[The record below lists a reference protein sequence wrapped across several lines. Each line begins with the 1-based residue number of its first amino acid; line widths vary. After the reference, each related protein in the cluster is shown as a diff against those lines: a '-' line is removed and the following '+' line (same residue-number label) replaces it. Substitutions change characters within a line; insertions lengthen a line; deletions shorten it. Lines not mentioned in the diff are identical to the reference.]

1 MRELVTT
8 GLDLAGLLLVVA
20 GVALAVAMVS
30 VPAAL
35 AVAGALLLAVSWLVD
50 RRSRS

>member
-20 GVALAVAMVS
+20 GVALAVATMS

-35 AVAGALLLAVSWLVD
+35 AVAGLLLLAVSWLVD